1 MAIINT
7 KSYGVARGSSSG
19 SSSSGSSRSSSV
31 SYTNTDYAEEAGHA
45 KKADEADYADEAGYA
60 KKAAYASSAGSLA
73 SSAGGFL
80 SAEDDDIAEGTIVFS
95 KGIYIGDG
103 AIDTDTEEEEEEDTD
118 EDDDD
123 DSGVDYSGC
132 AYGFSADGVVT
143 ANKLVTETS
152 VYDSDGNDLL
162 QSQGTTVYRI
172 IPSTYVIGIDSD
184 GNCTPSSVSFS
195 VMKSKGSDSTIIDE
209 DDADDEGLS
218 MSISTYDGSST
229 GISLGWSAIPTSSTT
244 HIVATLSWNDV
255 KVDSVTIYA
264 VNTEASGSSSSTS
277 ATATTYRILPSN
289 PVVTIS
295 DGTSS
300 PEALSFVVAVN
311 ESGSAYNVTTE
322 SALEELGYYAVISC
336 ISTGTSEATNGD
348 LDTALDMSSNSR
360 YIGVLAELYRSDGNV
375 VIDQYYVPIQT
386 LS

>member
-7 KSYGVARGSSSG
+7 KSYGVARGTSSG

-60 KKAAYASSAGSLA
+60 KKAGYASSAGSLS

-103 AIDTDTEEEEEEDTD
+103 AIDTDEEEEDEDED

-123 DSGVDYSGC
+123 DGGVDYSGC
-132 AYGFSADGVVT
+132 AYGFSSDGVVT

-152 VYDSDGNDLL
+152 LYDADGNDLI
-162 QSQGTTVYRI
+162 QSQYTTVYRI

-184 GNCTPSSVSFS
+184 GNCTPSSISFS
-195 VMKSKGSDSTIIDE
+195 VIKANGSDYTTIDE
-209 DDADDEGLS
+209 NSASDEGLS
-218 MSISTYDGSST
+218 MSITVYNSGTT
-229 GISLGWSAIPTSSTT
+229 GFSLSWSATPTSSTVR
-244 HIVATLSWNDV
+244 IVATLSWNGV
-255 KVDSVTIYA
+255 EVDTLTIYA
-264 VNTEASGSSSSTS
+264 VHTEAGESSSSTS
-277 ATATTYRILPSN
+277 VTATTYRILPSN

-295 DGTSS
+295 DGTPS
-300 PEALSFVVAVN
+300 PETLSFRVVVN
-311 ESGSAYNVTTE
+311 ESDSAYNVTTE
-322 SALEELGYYAVISC
+322 SELEELGYYAVVSC

-348 LDTALDMSSNSR
+348 LDTAFDMSSNSS
-360 YIGVLAELYRSDGNV
+360 YIGVLAKLYRSDGNV
-375 VIDQYYVPIQT
+375 VVDQYYVPIQT

>member
-7 KSYGVARGSSSG
+7 KSYGVARGTSSG

-103 AIDTDTEEEEEEDTD
+103 AIDEDESED
-118 EDDDD
+118 EDEDEDDD

-132 AYGFSADGVVT
+132 AYGFSSDGVVT

-152 VYDSDGNDLL
+152 LYDTDGNDLI
-162 QSQGTTVYRI
+162 QSQYTTVYRI

-195 VMKSKGSDSTIIDE
+195 VIKANGSDYTTIDE
-209 DDADDEGLS
+209 DSADDEGLS
-218 MSISTYDGSST
+218 MSITTYGSNT
-229 GISLGWSAIPTSSTT
+229 GLSLGWSATPTSSTT
-244 HIVATLSWNDV
+244 RIVATLSWNGV
-255 KVDSVTIYA
+255 QVDTITIYA
-264 VNTEASGSSSSTS
+264 VNTEAAESSSSAS
-277 ATATTYRILPSN
+277 VTATTCRILPSN

-295 DGTSS
+295 DGTPS
-300 PEALSFVVAVN
+300 PETLSFKVAVN
-311 ESGSAYNVTTE
+311 TSDSAYNVTSE
-322 SALEELGYYAVISC
+322 SELEELGYYATVSC
-336 ISTGTSEATNGD
+336 ISTGTGEATNGD
-348 LDTALDMSSNSR
+348 LDTALDMSSNSS
-360 YIGVLAELYRSDGNV
+360 YVGVLAELYRSDDDI